1 MVFESFMD
9 SNPTVLLW
17 LVCRFATTASTLHV
31 ATLRR
36 LPTAVHHLAIEH
48 HCAFTMSRN
57 DDHTAIAMMTGDT
70 IQRRLRS
77 LDRLLL
83 GVQNTI
89 GNLMRSDFI
98 DERLTDAGAGDRDGI
113 VVGIGTTA
121 RQRRIARRV
130 PASGW

>member
-1 MVFESFMD
+1 
-9 SNPTVLLW
+9 
-17 LVCRFATTASTLHV
+17 
-31 ATLRR
+31 
-36 LPTAVHHLAIEH
+36 
-48 HCAFTMSRN
+48 MSRN

-77 LDRLLL
+77 LDRLFL

-89 GNLMRSDFI
+89 GNLMRSDFL

-121 RQRRIARRV
+121 RQRRIADTSRHLVGNATGGGAGSDVAGRV
-130 PASGW
+130 TGDSADGAMLLPLIAVGLRSRKDS

>member
-1 MVFESFMD
+1 MGFESFMD

-77 LDRLLL
+77 ILHGLD
-83 GVQNTI
+83 NEI
-89 GNLMRSDFI
+89 G
-98 DERLTDAGAGDRDGI
+98 
-113 VVGIGTTA
+113 
-121 RQRRIARRV
+121 
-130 PASGW
+130 